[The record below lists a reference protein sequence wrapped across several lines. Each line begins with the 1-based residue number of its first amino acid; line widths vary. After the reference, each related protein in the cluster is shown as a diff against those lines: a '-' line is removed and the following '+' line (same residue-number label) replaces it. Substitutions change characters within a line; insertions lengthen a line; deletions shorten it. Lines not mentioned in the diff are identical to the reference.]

1 MNKKKRILIKL
12 SVCLSVIVFAV
23 LYFISPRQIIKRT
36 VMRYERDFTIPVFCR
51 QVRFEYDIKTGSYCG
66 KFEISKR
73 QADKILEKLN
83 YLYDRSYVSLKKKPW
98 IDEKNV
104 QIIDS
109 NTLNSTLVWNWL
121 LLEDKEK
128 NNTLYNRE
136 DINSADLFEESWLAE
151 ADAEILAIYEIYAD
165 KYLNYTLYQYDDKE
179 RNSFVTV
186 YKNKQNKYYISI
198 KHVVYTELEDWGG
211 PNLKWNKNT

>member
-12 SVCLSVIVFAV
+12 LVCLSVIVFVV

-51 QVRFEYDIKTGSYCG
+51 QIRFEYDIKTGSYCG

-165 KYLNYTLYQYDDKE
+165 KYLNYTLYQYDGKE
-179 RNSFVTV
+179 RDSFVTV

>member
-12 SVCLSVIVFAV
+12 LVCLSVIVFAV

-51 QVRFEYDIKTGSYCG
+51 QIRFEYDIKTGSYCG
-66 KFEISKR
+66 KYEISKR
-73 QADKILEKLN
+73 QADKILERLN

-165 KYLNYTLYQYDDKE
+165 KYLNYTLYQYDGKE
-179 RNSFVTV
+179 RDSFVTV

>member
-12 SVCLSVIVFAV
+12 LVCLSVIVFAV

-51 QVRFEYDIKTGSYCG
+51 QIRFEYDIKTGSYCG

-83 YLYDRSYVSLKKKPW
+83 YLYDRSYIYFWKKK
-98 IDEKNV
+98 IMEDKYAK
-104 QIIDS
+104 ILDS
-109 NTLNSTLVWNWL
+109 TILNSTIIWNL
-121 LLEDKEK
+121 LLESEDTGEI
-128 NNTLYNRE
+128 LHNRK
-136 DINSADLFEESWLAE
+136 DIKSEGLFEESWLTE
-151 ADAEILAIYEIYAD
+151 ADAEILAIYNIYAD
-165 KYLNYTLYQYDDKE
+165 KYLNYTLYQYDGKE
-179 RNSFVTV
+179 RDSFVTV

-198 KHVVYTELEDWGG
+198 KYVVYTELEDWGG
-211 PNLKWNKNT
+211 PNLK

>member
-12 SVCLSVIVFAV
+12 SVCLAVIVFAV

-51 QVRFEYDIKTGSYCG
+51 QIRFEYDIKTGSYCG

-136 DINSADLFEESWLAE
+136 DINSADLFEESWLTE

-165 KYLNYTLYQYDDKE
+165 KYLNYTLYQYDGKE
-179 RNSFVTV
+179 RDSFVTV

-198 KHVVYTELEDWGG
+198 KYVVYTELEDWGG
-211 PNLKWNKNT
+211 PNLK

>member
-12 SVCLSVIVFAV
+12 SVCLFVIVFAV

-51 QVRFEYDIKTGSYCG
+51 QIRFEYDIKTGSYCG

-136 DINSADLFEESWLAE
+136 DINSADLFEESWLTE
-151 ADAEILAIYEIYAD
+151 ADAEILAIYNIYAD
-165 KYLNYTLYQYDDKE
+165 KYLNYTLYQYDGKE
-179 RNSFVTV
+179 RDSFVTV

>member
-12 SVCLSVIVFAV
+12 LVCLSVIVFAV

-51 QVRFEYDIKTGSYCG
+51 QIRFEYDIKTGSYCG

-83 YLYDRSYVSLKKKPW
+83 YLYNRSYVYFWKKK
-98 IDEKNV
+98 IMEDEYA
-104 QIIDS
+104 QILDS
-109 NTLNSTLVWNWL
+109 TILNSTIIWNL
-121 LLEDKEK
+121 LLESEDTGEI
-128 NNTLYNRE
+128 LHNRK
-136 DINSADLFEESWLAE
+136 DIKSEGLFEESWLTE
-151 ADAEILAIYEIYAD
+151 ADAEILAIYNIYAD
-165 KYLNYTLYQYDDKE
+165 KYLNYTLYQYDGKE
-179 RNSFVTV
+179 RDSFVTV

-198 KHVVYTELEDWGG
+198 KYVVYTELEDWGG
-211 PNLKWNKNT
+211 PNLK

>member
-51 QVRFEYDIKTGSYCG
+51 QIRFEYDIKTGSYCG

-165 KYLNYTLYQYDDKE
+165 KYLNYTLYQYDGKE
-179 RNSFVTV
+179 RDSFVTV

>member
-12 SVCLSVIVFAV
+12 LVCLSVIVFAV

-51 QVRFEYDIKTGSYCG
+51 QIRFEYDIKTGSYCG

-83 YLYDRSYVSLKKKPW
+83 YLYDRSYVYFWKKK
-98 IDEKNV
+98 IMEDKYA
-104 QIIDS
+104 QILDS
-109 NTLNSTLVWNWL
+109 TILNSTIIWNL
-121 LLEDKEK
+121 LLESEDTGEI
-128 NNTLYNRE
+128 LHNRK
-136 DINSADLFEESWLAE
+136 DIKSEGLFEESWLTE
-151 ADAEILAIYEIYAD
+151 ADAEILAIYNIYAD
-165 KYLNYTLYQYDDKE
+165 KYLNYTLYQYDGKE

-198 KHVVYTELEDWGG
+198 KYVVYTELEDCGG
-211 PNLKWNKNT
+211 PNLK

>member
-51 QVRFEYDIKTGSYCG
+51 QIRFEYDIKTGSYCG

-83 YLYDRSYVSLKKKPW
+83 YLYDRSYVYFWKKK
-98 IDEKNV
+98 IMEDKYA
-104 QIIDS
+104 QILDS
-109 NTLNSTLVWNWL
+109 TILNSTIIWNL
-121 LLEDKEK
+121 LLESEDTGEI
-128 NNTLYNRE
+128 LHNRK
-136 DINSADLFEESWLAE
+136 DIKSEGLFEESWLAE

-165 KYLNYTLYQYDDKE
+165 KYMEYTLYRYDDKE

>member
-12 SVCLSVIVFAV
+12 LVCLYVIVFAV

-83 YLYDRSYVSLKKKPW
+83 YLYDRSYIYFWKKK
-98 IDEKNV
+98 IMEDKYA
-104 QIIDS
+104 QILDS
-109 NTLNSTLVWNWL
+109 TILNSTIIWNL
-121 LLEDKEK
+121 LLESEDTGEI
-128 NNTLYNRE
+128 LHNRK
-136 DINSADLFEESWLAE
+136 DIKSEGLFEESWLTE
-151 ADAEILAIYEIYAD
+151 ADAEILAIYNIYAD
-165 KYLNYTLYQYDDKE
+165 KYLNYTLYQYDGKE
-179 RNSFVTV
+179 RDSFVTV

-198 KHVVYTELEDWGG
+198 KYVVYTELEDWGG
-211 PNLKWNKNT
+211 PNLK

>member
-136 DINSADLFEESWLAE
+136 DINSADLFEESWLTE
-151 ADAEILAIYEIYAD
+151 ADAEILAIYNIYAD
-165 KYLNYTLYQYDDKE
+165 KYLNYTLYQYDGKE
-179 RNSFVTV
+179 RDSFVTV

>member
-12 SVCLSVIVFAV
+12 LVCLSVIVFAV

-51 QVRFEYDIKTGSYCG
+51 QIRFEYDIKTGSYCG

-165 KYLNYTLYQYDDKE
+165 KYLNYTLYQYDGKE

>member
-66 KFEISKR
+66 KYEISKR

-165 KYLNYTLYQYDDKE
+165 KYLNYTLYQYDGKE
-179 RNSFVTV
+179 RDSFVTV

>member
-51 QVRFEYDIKTGSYCG
+51 QIRFEYDIKTGSYCG

-83 YLYDRSYVSLKKKPW
+83 YLYDRSYVYFWKKK
-98 IDEKNV
+98 IMEDEYA
-104 QIIDS
+104 QILDS
-109 NTLNSTLVWNWL
+109 TILNSTIIWNL
-121 LLEDKEK
+121 LLESEDTGEI
-128 NNTLYNRE
+128 LHNRK
-136 DINSADLFEESWLAE
+136 DIKSEGLFEESWLAE

-165 KYLNYTLYQYDDKE
+165 KYMEYTLYRYDDKE

>member
-12 SVCLSVIVFAV
+12 SVCLSVIVFVV

-51 QVRFEYDIKTGSYCG
+51 QIRFEYDIKTGSYCG

-83 YLYDRSYVSLKKKPW
+83 YLYDRSYVYFWKKK
-98 IDEKNV
+98 IMEDKYA
-104 QIIDS
+104 QILDS
-109 NTLNSTLVWNWL
+109 TILNSTIIWNL
-121 LLEDKEK
+121 LLESEDTGEI
-128 NNTLYNRE
+128 LHNRK
-136 DINSADLFEESWLAE
+136 DIKSEGLFEESWLAE

-165 KYLNYTLYQYDDKE
+165 KYLNYTLYQYDGKE
-179 RNSFVTV
+179 RDSFVTV

>member
-12 SVCLSVIVFAV
+12 SVCLFVIVFAV

-136 DINSADLFEESWLAE
+136 DINSADLFEESWLTE
-151 ADAEILAIYEIYAD
+151 ADAEILAIYNIYAD
-165 KYLNYTLYQYDDKE
+165 KYLNYTLYQYDGKE
-179 RNSFVTV
+179 RDSFVTV

>member
-51 QVRFEYDIKTGSYCG
+51 QIRFEYDIKTGSYCG

-165 KYLNYTLYQYDDKE
+165 KYLNYTLYQYDGKE
-179 RNSFVTV
+179 RDSFVTV

-198 KHVVYTELEDWGG
+198 KHVVYTESEDWGG

>member
-51 QVRFEYDIKTGSYCG
+51 QIRFEYDIKTGSYCG
-66 KFEISKR
+66 KYEISKR
-73 QADKILEKLN
+73 QADKILERLN
-83 YLYDRSYVSLKKKPW
+83 YLYDRSYVYFWKKK
-98 IDEKNV
+98 IMEDKYA
-104 QIIDS
+104 QILDS
-109 NTLNSTLVWNWL
+109 TILNSTIIWNL
-121 LLEDKEK
+121 LLESEDTGEI
-128 NNTLYNRE
+128 LHNRK
-136 DINSADLFEESWLAE
+136 DIKSEELFEESWLIE
-151 ADAEILAIYEIYAD
+151 ADAEILAIYNIYAD
-165 KYLNYTLYQYDDKE
+165 KYLNYTLYQYDGKE
-179 RNSFVTV
+179 RDSFVTV

>member
-12 SVCLSVIVFAV
+12 LVCLSVIVFAV

-83 YLYDRSYVSLKKKPW
+83 YLYNRSYVYFWKKK
-98 IDEKNV
+98 IMEDEYA
-104 QIIDS
+104 QILDS
-109 NTLNSTLVWNWL
+109 TILNSTIIWNL
-121 LLEDKEK
+121 LLESEDTGEI
-128 NNTLYNRE
+128 LHNRK
-136 DINSADLFEESWLAE
+136 DIKSEGLFEESWLTE
-151 ADAEILAIYEIYAD
+151 ADAEILAIYNIYAD
-165 KYLNYTLYQYDDKE
+165 KYLNYTLYQYDGKE
-179 RNSFVTV
+179 RDSFVTV

-198 KHVVYTELEDWGG
+198 KYVVYTELEDWGG
-211 PNLKWNKNT
+211 PNLK

>member
-12 SVCLSVIVFAV
+12 LVCLSVIVFAV

-151 ADAEILAIYEIYAD
+151 ADAEILAIYNIYAD
-165 KYLNYTLYQYDDKE
+165 KYLNYTLYQYDGKE
-179 RNSFVTV
+179 RDSFVTV

>member
-1 MNKKKRILIKL
+1 MNKKNRILIKL

-66 KFEISKR
+66 KFEIGKR

-136 DINSADLFEESWLAE
+136 DINSADLFEESWLTE
-151 ADAEILAIYEIYAD
+151 ADAEILAIYNIYAD
-165 KYLNYTLYQYDDKE
+165 KYLNYTLYQYDGKE
-179 RNSFVTV
+179 RDSFVTV

>member
-12 SVCLSVIVFAV
+12 LVCLFVIVFAV

-51 QVRFEYDIKTGSYCG
+51 QIRFEYDIKTGSYCG

-165 KYLNYTLYQYDDKE
+165 KYLNYTLYQYDGKE
-179 RNSFVTV
+179 RDSFVTV

>member
-51 QVRFEYDIKTGSYCG
+51 QIRFEYDIKTGSYCG

-83 YLYDRSYVSLKKKPW
+83 YLYDRSYVSLKKKTW

-151 ADAEILAIYEIYAD
+151 ADAEILAIYNIYAD
-165 KYLNYTLYQYDDKE
+165 KYLNYTLYQYDGKE
-179 RNSFVTV
+179 RDSFVTV

>member
-12 SVCLSVIVFAV
+12 LVCLSVIVFAV
-23 LYFISPRQIIKRT
+23 LYFINPRQIIKRT

-83 YLYDRSYVSLKKKPW
+83 YLYDRSYVYFWKKK
-98 IDEKNV
+98 IMEDKYA
-104 QIIDS
+104 QILDS
-109 NTLNSTLVWNWL
+109 TILNSTIIWNL
-121 LLEDKEK
+121 LLESEDTGEI
-128 NNTLYNRE
+128 LHNRK
-136 DINSADLFEESWLAE
+136 DIKSEGLFEESWLTE
-151 ADAEILAIYEIYAD
+151 ADAEILAIYNIYAD
-165 KYLNYTLYQYDDKE
+165 KYLNYTLYQYDGKE

-198 KHVVYTELEDWGG
+198 KYVVYTELEDCGG
-211 PNLKWNKNT
+211 PNLK

>member
-12 SVCLSVIVFAV
+12 SVCLSVIVFVV

-83 YLYDRSYVSLKKKPW
+83 YLYDRSYVYFWKKK
-98 IDEKNV
+98 IMEDKYA
-104 QIIDS
+104 QILDS
-109 NTLNSTLVWNWL
+109 TILNSTIIWNL
-121 LLEDKEK
+121 LLESEDTGEI
-128 NNTLYNRE
+128 LHNRK
-136 DINSADLFEESWLAE
+136 DIKSEGLFEESWLTE
-151 ADAEILAIYEIYAD
+151 ADAEILAIYNIYAD
-165 KYLNYTLYQYDDKE
+165 KYLNYTLYQYDGKE

-198 KHVVYTELEDWGG
+198 KYVVYTELEDCGG
-211 PNLKWNKNT
+211 PNLK

>member
-12 SVCLSVIVFAV
+12 LVCLSVIVFAV

-83 YLYDRSYVSLKKKPW
+83 YLYDRSYVYFWKKK
-98 IDEKNV
+98 IMEDEYA
-104 QIIDS
+104 QILDS
-109 NTLNSTLVWNWL
+109 TILNSTIIWNL
-121 LLEDKEK
+121 LLESEDTGEI
-128 NNTLYNRE
+128 LHNRK
-136 DINSADLFEESWLAE
+136 DIKSEELFEESWLTE
-151 ADAEILAIYEIYAD
+151 ADAEILAIYNIYAD
-165 KYLNYTLYQYDDKE
+165 KYLNYTLYQYDGKE
-179 RNSFVTV
+179 RDSFVTV

-198 KHVVYTELEDWGG
+198 KYVVYTELEDWGG
-211 PNLKWNKNT
+211 PNLK

>member
-12 SVCLSVIVFAV
+12 LVCLSVIVFAV

-51 QVRFEYDIKTGSYCG
+51 QIRFEYDIKTGSYCG

-83 YLYDRSYVSLKKKPW
+83 YLYDRSYIYFWKKK
-98 IDEKNV
+98 IMEDKYA
-104 QIIDS
+104 QILDS
-109 NTLNSTLVWNWL
+109 TILNSTIIWNL
-121 LLEDKEK
+121 LLESEDTGEI
-128 NNTLYNRE
+128 LHNRK
-136 DINSADLFEESWLAE
+136 DIKSEGLFEESWLTE
-151 ADAEILAIYEIYAD
+151 ADAEILAIYNIYAD
-165 KYLNYTLYQYDDKE
+165 KYLNYTLDQYDGKE
-179 RNSFVTV
+179 RDSFVTV

-198 KHVVYTELEDWGG
+198 KYVVYTELEDWGG
-211 PNLKWNKNT
+211 PNLK

>member
-12 SVCLSVIVFAV
+12 LVCLSVIVFAV
-23 LYFISPRQIIKRT
+23 LYFINPRQIIKRT

-51 QVRFEYDIKTGSYCG
+51 QIRFEYDIKTGSYCG

-83 YLYDRSYVSLKKKPW
+83 YLYDRSYVYFWKKK
-98 IDEKNV
+98 IMEDKYA
-104 QIIDS
+104 QILDS
-109 NTLNSTLVWNWL
+109 TILNSTIIWNL
-121 LLEDKEK
+121 LLESEDTGEI
-128 NNTLYNRE
+128 LHNRK
-136 DINSADLFEESWLAE
+136 DIKSEGLFEESWLTE
-151 ADAEILAIYEIYAD
+151 ADAEILAIYNIYAD
-165 KYLNYTLYQYDDKE
+165 KYLNYTLYQYDGKE

-198 KHVVYTELEDWGG
+198 KYVVYTELEDCGG
-211 PNLKWNKNT
+211 PNLK

>member
-12 SVCLSVIVFAV
+12 LVCLSVIVFAV

-83 YLYDRSYVSLKKKPW
+83 YLYDRSYVYFWKKK
-98 IDEKNV
+98 IMEDKYA
-104 QIIDS
+104 QILDS
-109 NTLNSTLVWNWL
+109 TILNSTIIWNL
-121 LLEDKEK
+121 LLESEDTGEI
-128 NNTLYNRE
+128 LHNRK
-136 DINSADLFEESWLAE
+136 DIKSEGLFEESWLAE

-165 KYLNYTLYQYDDKE
+165 KYLNYTLYQYDGKE

-198 KHVVYTELEDWGG
+198 KYVVYTELEDCGG
-211 PNLKWNKNT
+211 PNLK

>member
-12 SVCLSVIVFAV
+12 SVCLFVIVFAV

-51 QVRFEYDIKTGSYCG
+51 QIRFEYDIKTGSYCG

-83 YLYDRSYVSLKKKPW
+83 YLYDRSYVSLKKKTW

-165 KYLNYTLYQYDDKE
+165 KYLNYTLYQYDGKE
-179 RNSFVTV
+179 RDSFVTV

>member
-1 MNKKKRILIKL
+1 MNKKKRILINL
-12 SVCLSVIVFAV
+12 LVCLSVIVFAV

-136 DINSADLFEESWLAE
+136 DINSADLFEESWLTE
-151 ADAEILAIYEIYAD
+151 ADAEILAIYNIYAD
-165 KYLNYTLYQYDDKE
+165 KYLNYTLYQYDGKE
-179 RNSFVTV
+179 RDSFVTV

>member
-12 SVCLSVIVFAV
+12 LVCLSVIVFAV

-51 QVRFEYDIKTGSYCG
+51 QIRFEYDIKTGSYCG

-165 KYLNYTLYQYDDKE
+165 KYLNYTLYQYDGKE
-179 RNSFVTV
+179 RDSFVTV

>member
-12 SVCLSVIVFAV
+12 LVCLSVIVFAV

-51 QVRFEYDIKTGSYCG
+51 QIRFEYDIKTGSYCG

-83 YLYDRSYVSLKKKPW
+83 YLYDRSYVYFWKKK
-98 IDEKNV
+98 IMEDKYA
-104 QIIDS
+104 QILDS
-109 NTLNSTLVWNWL
+109 TILNSTIIWNL
-121 LLEDKEK
+121 LLESEDTGEI
-128 NNTLYNRE
+128 LHNRK
-136 DINSADLFEESWLAE
+136 DIKSEGLFEESWLTE
-151 ADAEILAIYEIYAD
+151 ADAEILAIYNIYAD
-165 KYLNYTLYQYDDKE
+165 KYLNYTLYQYDGKE
-179 RNSFVTV
+179 RDSFVTV

-198 KHVVYTELEDWGG
+198 KYVVYTELEDCGG
-211 PNLKWNKNT
+211 PNLK

>member
-12 SVCLSVIVFAV
+12 SVCLFVIVFAV

-165 KYLNYTLYQYDDKE
+165 KYLNYTLYQYDGKE
-179 RNSFVTV
+179 RDSFVTV

-198 KHVVYTELEDWGG
+198 KHVVYTELEDCGG